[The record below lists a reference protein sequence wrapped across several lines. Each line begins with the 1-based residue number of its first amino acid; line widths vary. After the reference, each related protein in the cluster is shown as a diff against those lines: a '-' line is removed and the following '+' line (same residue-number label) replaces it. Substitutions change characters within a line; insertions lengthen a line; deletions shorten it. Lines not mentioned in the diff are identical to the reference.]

1 LQTDLAKK
9 KILVTGGAGFLGTHV
24 VKKLVESGSD
34 PSDIRVPRSKTSD
47 LRLWEN
53 CTNAV
58 SDIDI
63 VIHLAGKGGG
73 IGFNQRYPG
82 SIVYDNVV
90 MGAQLME
97 AARQA
102 EVSKFVMIGTV
113 CSYPKFLPV
122 PFKEE
127 DLWNGYPEETNA
139 PYGLS
144 KKILLVQGKAYREEY
159 SFNAIHLLLVNM
171 YGPRDDFGA
180 ERSHAI
186 PALIKRMA
194 EAKASGKKEI
204 VLWGTGKPSREFLY
218 VEDAAEGIYRATSS
232 YDGSE
237 PVNLGSGSEITIRDL
252 ATRIS
257 ELVGYDGTITWD
269 TSKPDGQPRRSLD
282 TSRAQREFG
291 FKAST
296 SLSDGLRKTI
306 EWYQSEVAKSP
317 ILHA

>member
-1 LQTDLAKK
+1 MDLARKR
-9 KILVTGGAGFLGTHV
+9 ILVTGGAGFLGTYV
-24 VKKLVESGSD
+24 VKKLAESGCD
-34 PSDIRVPRSKTSD
+34 PGDIRVPRSRATD

-58 SDIDI
+58 RDMDI

-73 IGFNQRYPG
+73 IGFNQKYPG

-102 EVSKFVMIGTV
+102 GVSKFVMIGTV

-144 KKILLVQGKAYREEY
+144 KKILLVQGKAYRDEY

-171 YGPRDDFGA
+171 YGPRDDFSP

-186 PALIKRMA
+186 PALIRRMA
-194 EAKASGKKEI
+194 EAKVSGNKEI

-218 VEDAAEGIYRATSS
+218 VEDAAEGICQATRL
-232 YDGSE
+232 YDGAE
-237 PVNLGSGSEITIRDL
+237 PVNLGSGSEITIKDL
-252 ATRIS
+252 ATQIS
-257 ELVGYDGTITWD
+257 TLIGFKGTIAWD
-269 TSKPDGQPRRSLD
+269 TTKPDGQPRRSLD
-282 TSRAQREFG
+282 TSRAQQEFG
-291 FKAST
+291 FKAKT
-296 SLSDGLRKTI
+296 SLVDGLKKTI
-306 EWYQSEVAKSP
+306 EWYQGQVAKGP
-317 ILHA
+317 ILNA

>member
-1 LQTDLAKK
+1 
-9 KILVTGGAGFLGTHV
+9 
-24 VKKLVESGSD
+24 
-34 PSDIRVPRSKTSD
+34 

-58 SDIDI
+58 RDIDI

-73 IGFNQRYPG
+73 IGFNQKYPG
-82 SIVYDNVV
+82 SIGYDNVV
-90 MGAQLME
+90 MGSQLMD

-102 EVSKFVMIGTV
+102 GVSKFVMIGTV

-144 KKILLVQGKAYREEY
+144 KKILLVQGKAYRDEY

-171 YGPRDDFGA
+171 YGPRDDFSA

-186 PALIKRMA
+186 PALIRRMA

-218 VEDAAEGIYRATSS
+218 VEDAAEGICQATKLF
-232 YDGSE
+232 DGAE
-237 PVNLGSGSEITIRDL
+237 PVNLGSGSEITIKDL
-252 ATRIS
+252 ATQIS
-257 ELVGYDGTITWD
+257 KLIGYEGAITWD
-269 TSKPDGQPRRSLD
+269 TTKPDGQPRRSLD
-282 TSRAQREFG
+282 TTRAQQEFG
-291 FKAST
+291 FKAKT
-296 SLSDGLRKTI
+296 ALADGLKKTI
-306 EWYQSEVAKSP
+306 AWYQSQVANSP
-317 ILHA
+317 MVNA